1 MSPDR
6 KKIAFIG
13 SRGIPANYGGFETFL
28 EEVSKTIQQNANF
41 QIIVVSDLEQ
51 KIKLK
56 GLKNY
61 FGIKILYSKYSKS
74 KNPLL
79 FNFDSMRKVWNAD
92 IIYCCGVGNAFSVF
106 LPFLFRKKYI
116 TNPDGI
122 GWKRLKYSSFGRTIL
137 KVMFMITSAFSP
149 YIICDS
155 KEIEKILRKKF
166 FRKKNITTIEY
177 GAHINKTV
185 HLQNSVTRSI
195 LEKYNLTSMK
205 YHLVVSRL
213 EPENNIDTIII
224 GYSKNTRKFPL
235 IIVGNISQTK
245 YVRNLTDL
253 QNKEVT
259 FVGGI
264 YDSNELNVIR
274 SNAYSYIHGHSV
286 GGTNPS
292 LLEAMAS
299 KNLCVCHE
307 NEFNKGLVGKDG
319 FYFKTS
325 TEISSIFEKIEESN
339 LDAMRGRVY
348 EKIRDYYNWEN
359 ITNLYISYFQKI
371 SK

>member
-1 MSPDR
+1 
-6 KKIAFIG
+6 
-13 SRGIPANYGGFETFL
+13 
-28 EEVSKTIQQNANF
+28 
-41 QIIVVSDLEQ
+41 
-51 KIKLK
+51 
-56 GLKNY
+56 
-61 FGIKILYSKYSKS
+61 
-74 KNPLL
+74 
-79 FNFDSMRKVWNAD
+79 
-92 IIYCCGVGNAFSVF
+92 
-106 LPFLFRKKYI
+106 
-116 TNPDGI
+116 
-122 GWKRLKYSSFGRTIL
+122 
-137 KVMFMITSAFSP
+137 MITSAFSP

>member
-28 EEVSKTIQQNANF
+28 EEVSKKIQQNTNF

-51 KIKLK
+51 KIKMK
-56 GLKNY
+56 GIKNY

-106 LPFLFRKKYI
+106 LPFLFGKKYI

-122 GWKRLKYSSFGRTIL
+122 GWKRLKYSSFGRIVL
-137 KVMFMITSAFSP
+137 KVMFVITSAFSP
-149 YIICDS
+149 YIVCDS
-155 KEIEKILRKKF
+155 KGIEKIFRTNF

-177 GAHINKTV
+177 GAHLNRTV
-185 HLQNSVTRSI
+185 GLQTTTIQSI
-195 LEKYNLTSMK
+195 LEKHKLKSMQ

-213 EPENNIDTIII
+213 EPENNIDIII
-224 GYSKNTRKFPL
+224 NGYTKHQRKFPL

-253 QNKEVT
+253 QNKEVK

-307 NEFNKGLVGKDG
+307 NDFNKSLIGKDG

-325 TEISSIFEKIEESN
+325 TEISSIFEKIEETN
-339 LDAMRGRVY
+339 LD
-348 EKIRDYYNWEN
+348 KIRESGYKKISNYYNWEN
-359 ITNLYISYFQKI
+359 IVNLYISYFQKI
-371 SK
+371 SS